1 MQYKIHHARQTMLA
15 LALVPALC
23 LPLVGCDSGS
33 ETMSRKTY
41 DSGDT
46 AISAIVIDVKDS
58 AVAVAASKDDQ
69 VHIEYG
75 ETDKQRYDIAAA
87 DGTLTM
93 RSVDNRNWSDY
104 IGVSGSGDRTVT
116 VSVPENSMDSLSV
129 ATTKQDIDVSALSA
143 DGEIS
148 LSANNDDIDFD
159 SLDAGK
165 AVRLNVKNGDIDGTL
180 AGDYGDYT
188 ITTSIK
194 KGDSNLPS
202 GATNGDKTLDVT
214 ANNGDVNI
222 QFRQ

>member
-148 LSANNDDIDFD
+148 LSANN
-159 SLDAGK
+159 
-165 AVRLNVKNGDIDGTL
+165 GDIDGTL